1 MAITSLDFLSISPW
15 PDPTRGESP
24 RGVRRMAL
32 LARPELTST
41 TAAGLVAATSTPA
54 SFARQA
60 HGQTGRATQLGPQLA
75 RLRLKRCHRRPVCIG
90 VDRAVGALLPSWSMT
105 W

>member
-1 MAITSLDFLSISPW
+1 MNYCAMS
-15 PDPTRGESP
+15 G
-24 RGVRRMAL
+24 AL
-32 LARPELTST
+32 T

-60 HGQTGRATQLGPQLA
+60 HGQTRRATQLGPQLA
-75 RLRLKRCHRRPVCIG
+75 RLRLQRIQRSCHRRPVCIG